1 MEARGLMPDP
11 VWYLFQDGSQQ
22 GPMTLEA
29 LRALADE
36 GKLRPES
43 LVTRVGMPDWV
54 PSRSVPEL
62 FPGDS
67 IVRPP
72 LPPGVG
78 PRRDV
83 RALGRGLAE
92 RLRRTVGA
100 EDVVQSLPHLRGV
113 RALLEALRRGVDEEG
128 LAATDRIA
136 RQAGHLAY
144 MAAAVLLPLAF
155 MVLGIRGKSFQT
167 FLIGLLILVPA
178 AVVLHFLAVLF
189 LDAGSSLLRRSPSEL
204 SSSAVLAFFTLVFLA
219 GSLYCFLMGLYSII
233 AGGSFLYFALWLGAA
248 AVLFYACGI
257 ALNPSTVNV
266 FAGSDMS
273 AGEEALGIGM
283 FLVKLPV
290 RLVPFVFG
298 VSALVGLC
306 AALYL
311 LYLVFARE
319 PIFVT
324 GPAYTIAHYVLAV
337 ALLPFLIYL
346 GFALAYLLVDL
357 LRAIL
362 RTPGRIEALRSD
374 VNGGRPS

>member
-36 GKLRPES
+36 GKLGPES

-54 PSRSVPEL
+54 PPRSVPEL

-78 PRRDV
+78 PRRD
-83 RALGRGLAE
+83 ALAFGRGLAD

-113 RALLEALRRGVDEEG
+113 RALLEALRRGVGEDG

-144 MAAAVLLPLAF
+144 MAAAVVLLLAF
-155 MVLGIRGKSFQT
+155 MILGVRSNSFQT
-167 FLIGLLILVPA
+167 FFSGVLILAPA

-204 SSSAVLAFFTLVFLA
+204 SSSAVLAFFALVFLA
-219 GSLYCFLMGLYSII
+219 GSLYCFLVGLYGII
-233 AGGSFLYFALWLGAA
+233 AGGSFLQFALWLGGA

-266 FAGSDMS
+266 AAGTDMS
-273 AGEEALGIGM
+273 AGEEALGIVM

-298 VSALVGLC
+298 VGAVVGLC

-324 GPAYTIAHYVLAV
+324 GPAFEIARRALGV
-337 ALLPFLIYL
+337 ALLPFLVYA
-346 GFALAYLLVDL
+346 GFALAYLLVEL

-374 VNGGRPS
+374 VNGGR